1 MAGPKQKKKT
11 CMQPGNS
18 SYTDNSSASFDILNK
33 TISAK
38 LLIFT
43 GTVMFYTTVTGVT

>member
-1 MAGPKQKKKT
+1 MAGPKQKKNT
-11 CMQPGNS
+11 CRQPGNS
-18 SYTDNSSASFDILNK
+18 SYTDNASFDILNK

-43 GTVMFYTTVTGVT
+43 GTVMFSTTVTGVT